1 MRLNRKRVE
10 NYMVEV
16 KNIVVIGA
24 GLMGHNAAQIMLQAG
39 YNVTIVD
46 ISDEFIEKGAK
57 MIEEGLKKLDA
68 KGSLGE
74 GVSAADLMGRLKKT
88 TDLASAVMDA
98 DFVLEAVVEKMDVKK
113 QVFKTCD
120 ENAPA
125 HCILAS
131 NTSTMSITEIATATN
146 REDKVIG
153 MHFFNPPILMRLVE
167 IIAGEKSSD
176 ESMDVGVQIGKSL
189 PCLRG
194 KRFVPKV
201 LKDRPGFIVNRM
213 NAPVQIFM
221 NWIFDQAKEKGI
233 PWERLDGDAGSLMPM
248 GPCEL
253 SDYVGIDT
261 MFHVGNYYAE
271 TLSPNFKPGNVVTKM
286 VEENKLGRKTGQ
298 GFYNWRE
305 NLTQKGRPKI
315 DKSEKAGLFSPEYSM
330 AIMLNEGCR
339 LLEEG
344 VVTGFKVIDDAIM
357 ARMNVP
363 GPVAAG
369 KKNYEKWS
377 KMLEELAEKTGKDYL
392 KPCELMKSGGFIK
405 MRK

>member
-1 MRLNRKRVE
+1 
-10 NYMVEV
+10 MVDI

-24 GLMGHNAAQIMLQAG
+24 GLMGHNVAQIALMAG
-39 YNVTIVD
+39 YNVTLVD
-46 ISDEFIEKGAK
+46 IKDEFVNNGAAK
-57 MIEEGLKKLDA
+57 IDEGLKKLEA

-74 GVSAADLMGRLKKT
+74 GVSATSLMGNLKKT
-88 TDLASAVMDA
+88 IDLASAVKNA
-98 DFVLEAVVEKMDVKK
+98 DFVIEAVIEKMDIKK

-120 ENAPA
+120 ENAPP
-125 HCILAS
+125 HCILAT

-176 ESMDVGVQIGKSL
+176 ESMDVGVQVGENL

-213 NAPVQIFM
+213 NAPVQIYL
-221 NWIFDQAKEKGI
+221 NWVFDQAAEKGI
-233 PWERLDGDAGSLMPM
+233 SWEQIDGDAGSLMPM

-253 SDYVGIDT
+253 ADYVGIDT
-261 MFHVGNYYAE
+261 MYHVGNYFAE
-271 TLSPNFKPGNVVTKM
+271 TLSPDFKPGKIIAKM

-298 GFYNWRE
+298 GFFNWKE
-305 NLTQKGRPKI
+305 NLTPKKRPKI
-315 DKSEKAGLFSPEYSM
+315 DKSQKAGIFSVENSM

-344 VVTGFKVIDDAIM
+344 VVTGFKIIDDANM
-357 ARMNVP
+357 AGMNTP
-363 GPVAAG
+363 GPFAAG
-369 KKNYEKWS
+369 KNQFEKWS
-377 KMLEELAEKTGKDYL
+377 NLLEELADKTGIEYL
-392 KPCELMKSGGFIK
+392 KPCDLMKSGGFK
-405 MRK
+405 SMRK